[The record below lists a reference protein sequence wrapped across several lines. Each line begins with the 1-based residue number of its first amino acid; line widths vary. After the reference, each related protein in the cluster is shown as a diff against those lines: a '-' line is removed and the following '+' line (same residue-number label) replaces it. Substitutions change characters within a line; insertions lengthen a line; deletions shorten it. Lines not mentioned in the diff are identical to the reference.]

1 MTRFNPDS
9 ADFSVRRQAT
19 ARETV
24 RIRPAANADDFFAD
38 DEVRSLPKVTKI
50 ESPPAPVPTP
60 TQDADR
66 ERKLAAMKVAS
77 ADLQKLGYSPHEVA
91 QILAGNWK
99 PEAFDTTSRSVPNV
113 SVPVYEGFTLRS
125 VAGKVLER
133 LKGK

>member
-24 RIRPAANADDFFAD
+24 NIRPAASADDFFAD

-99 PEAFDTTSRSVPNV
+99 PEASDTTSRSAPKVRG
-113 SVPVYEGFTLRS
+113 PVYEGFTLRS

>member
-24 RIRPAANADDFFAD
+24 NIRPAASADDFFAD
-38 DEVRSLPKVTKI
+38 DEVRSLPKATKI
-50 ESPPAPVPTP
+50 ESPPVPVPAP

-66 ERKLAAMKVAS
+66 ERKLAAMKAAS

-99 PEAFDTTSRSVPNV
+99 PEASDTTSRSVPKV
-113 SVPVYEGFTLRS
+113 SGPVYEGITLRS